1 MKKQLKVSVLKI
13 VFENDNEKRNIRGE
27 TLLKIIN
34 SIRKL
39 PINVSIHNSRYS
51 SSDTGNELA
60 VIFADEIKNSG
71 HNETDIL
78 LGVFL
83 RRRGNNRPLEDD
95 GSGNLIEL
103 TLKDETHEIA
113 EVSYFGIDINTGVLF
128 FTYNPLVGGVNQFLG
143 YLNGRINILKINN
156 LFESI
161 PEDDKEDKRLGLYY
175 IGFPD
180 SESLFKNKMEII
192 KSFEFHIAGD
202 PDFLAQA
209 FLSEDDNRDKFGMRF
224 LREFSRKSNCAD
236 ITINLRAEKAKKAKN
251 KKEAKIYSLNKP
263 FLIDFYEN
271 TINHLR
277 VKKDSRFNVKGD
289 IVDEET
295 RILDLVHS
303 RLVYTLDVE
312 LYNDIEIYKLF
323 FNELFRLISN
333 KKNEVKRYYDNE
345 VD

>member
-1 MKKQLKVSVLKI
+1 LKRQLKVSVLKI
-13 VFENDNEKRNIRGE
+13 VFEDDIEKRNIKGE
-27 TLLKIIN
+27 SLRKIIN

-39 PINVSIHNSRYS
+39 PINVNLNNSRYS
-51 SSDTGNELA
+51 SSNTGNELA
-60 VIFADEIKNSG
+60 VIFADEIKNSSY
-71 HNETDIL
+71 HETDIL
-78 LGVFL
+78 LGIFL
-83 RRRGNNRPLEDD
+83 RRRGNNRPWEDD
-95 GSGNLIEL
+95 GSGNIIAL

-113 EVSYFGIDINTGVLF
+113 EVSYFGIDINSGVLF
-128 FTYNPLVGGVNQFLG
+128 FTYNPLVGGVNQFSD
-143 YLNGRINILKINN
+143 YLRGRINILKFNN
-156 LFESI
+156 LFDNI
-161 PEDDKEDKRLGLYY
+161 PEDDKEDKKLGLYY

-192 KSFEFHIAGD
+192 KSFEFHITGD

-224 LREFSRKSNCAD
+224 LREFSRKSNCAN
-236 ITINLRAEKAKKAKN
+236 ITINLRAEKAKKVKN
-251 KKEAKIYSLNKP
+251 KNEARIFSLNKP

-289 IVDEET
+289 IIDEET

-303 RLVYTLDVE
+303 RLVYTLEVD
-312 LYNDIEIYKLF
+312 LDSDIEIYKLF
-323 FNELFRLISN
+323 FNELFHLIRT
-333 KKNEVKRYYDNE
+333 KRNEVNRYYNNE